1 MGRPVRE
8 KNTGLLDTELDALPP
23 ELRWREWMTR
33 VEAVIFAA
41 PEPVTRELLSGIV
54 VRECS
59 IDLLIE
65 DICNE
70 LAARPYEIVAVAG
83 GWQFRTRPRQGEALK
98 AAFGGTATGA
108 EITEG
113 EMLVLAS
120 IAYHQPVT
128 RAALSDMLGRE
139 VSRDVIG
146 HLRRLDMIA
155 SGPRSPQPGALYTY
169 VTTKK
174 FLEQFGLDTLRDLP
188 DLEALEDAG
197 LLSREAVPNGS
208 IPVSASVAE
217 SESDDGVADDIAIEA
232 KE

>member
-1 MGRPVRE
+1 MGRPSRE
-8 KNTGLLDTELDALPP
+8 AGLLDTELDALPP

-41 PEPVTRELLSGIV
+41 PEPVTRELLSRIV
-54 VRECS
+54 GRECS
-59 IDLLIE
+59 VDLLIE

-83 GWQFRTRPRQGEALK
+83 GWQFRTRPRQADVLK
-98 AAFGGTATGA
+98 AAFGGTTTGA
-108 EITEG
+108 DISEA

-128 RAALSDMLGRE
+128 RSALSDMLGRE

-146 HLRRLDMIA
+146 HLRRLDLIA
-155 SGPRSPQPGALYTY
+155 SGPRSPQPGAPYTY

-174 FLEQFGLDTLRDLP
+174 FLELFGLHTLRDLP

-197 LLSREAVPNGS
+197 LLSRRAAGGDFAPTNDE
-208 IPVSASVAE
+208 
-217 SESDDGVADDIAIEA
+217 DGNDPTD
-232 KE
+232 